1 MSKTAARWIIFF
13 VVVIGILVGTWVA
26 VNHGF
31 GGTVSG
37 TIDKVATILSGTPPE
52 DTTDQNVT
60 SLPDRPDTTEPTT
73 PSQDQPGQPGQ
84 PEQPQIDMN
93 PPFLGLPGLGLTT
106 PQSAPSQ
113 PSTTNS
119 SQDTDQQ
126 PSGTLSDAGAAL
138 DQLKLQSPSEVLKA
152 CVAKLKSN
160 DLVGAERYVSPNGLT
175 YTLGVTTGVH
185 EVLWKG
191 LYQVQAYQTIGYDAI
206 KVSGQTALVPLYASL
221 GDKRMVAA
229 YVVMAHRGDGWKLDH
244 ITDPTRF

>member
-1 MSKTAARWIIFF
+1 MSKTAARWTIFF

-31 GGTVSG
+31 SGTVSG
-37 TIDKVATILSGTPPE
+37 TYDKVATILSGTPPE
-52 DTTDQNVT
+52 DTTDLNVT
-60 SLPDRPDTTEPTT
+60 PQPERPGTTEPTT

-84 PEQPQIDMN
+84 PEQPKTDMN
-93 PPFLGLPGLGLTT
+93 PPVFGLPGFGIPNPLPGA
-106 PQSAPSQ
+106 SE
-113 PSTTNS
+113 PSTTEP
-119 SQDTDQQ
+119 SQGSEQQ
-126 PSGTLSDAGAAL
+126 PSGTLDDAGAAL
-138 DQLKLQSPSEVLKA
+138 DQLKLQSPTEVLKA
-152 CVAKLKSN
+152 CVAKLKSC

-175 YTLGVTTGVH
+175 YTLGATTGVH
-185 EVLWKG
+185 EILWKG
-191 LYQVQAYQTIGYDAI
+191 LYQVQAYQTIGYDAM